1 MGHCH
6 TPLSFMKSYCEE
18 VNHFNSNLF
27 CSTEISEDSQK
38 NMYLFTQLEQQEIT
52 LGNIPDIK
60 SQCMPDIPDLLPN
73 LTNGRQ
79 RWSSLPPAPVTRQN
93 LELFNDLPSN
103 CDTDPASEMD
113 LFSIGEQ
120 WDH

>member
-1 MGHCH
+1 
-6 TPLSFMKSYCEE
+6 
-18 VNHFNSNLF
+18 
-27 CSTEISEDSQK
+27 
-38 NMYLFTQLEQQEIT
+38 MYLFTQLEQQEIS
-52 LGNIPDIK
+52 LGNIPDII

-73 LTNGRQ
+73 LTNGLLPKK
-79 RWSSLPPAPVTRQN
+79 SSLPPAPVTRQN

-120 WDH
+120 RDH